1 MIQEFDVYLAFR
13 RAQGRFYNRGFRMPK
28 DWDLF
33 FKEMKENQRKNLTL
47 LSTFLNTKWNII
59 DINIY
64 FDVGFEL
71 YQKTFS
77 YNKFFDPK
85 VLKHYINR
93 DKIKK
98 RDETNTEEDLKN
110 SLKHIR
116 SLLPD
121 SQDYS
126 DLLYKY
132 SKMQVNNITLP
143 VQDYLNNKIGKYFL
157 THLIKSGYVKLT
169 QEENILCPLIT
180 ENYREYINQIQEYR
194 KSI

>member
-1 MIQEFDVYLAFR
+1 MENNNILSINYFHILSYYIVAYLCVFASCQELI
-13 RAQGRFYNRGFRMPK
+13 
-28 DWDLF
+28 
-33 FKEMKENQRKNLTL
+33 
-47 LSTFLNTKWNII
+47 KWVI
-59 DINIY
+59 
-64 FDVGFEL
+64 L
-71 YQKTFS
+71 QKTFS